1 MKHVNF
7 KEVELEEVNMEG
19 AVGANIRWLISQKDG
34 ALNFAMRMFEI
45 AVNGNTPYHTH
56 NYEHEIFVLSG
67 EGKVV
72 TAEGAKAMNTWD
84 IIFVPPNIDHQFVNT
99 SDKPLIFLCLI
110 PNEVKK
116 VPSKNPFASGKAN
129 NC

>member
-34 ALNFAMRMFEI
+34 APHFAMRMFEI

-56 NYEHEIFVLSG
+56 NYEHEVFVLSG
-67 EGKVV
+67 AGKVV
-72 TAEGAKAMNTWD
+72 TEENTKAMNAWD
-84 IIFVPPNIDHQFVNT
+84 VIFVPPNINHQFVNIG
-99 SDKPLIFLCLI
+99 DQPLVFLCLI

-116 VPSKNPFASGKAN
+116 APSKNPFASGKAN

>member
-34 ALNFAMRMFEI
+34 APNFAMRMFEI
-45 AVNGNTPYHTH
+45 AINGNTPYHTH
-56 NYEHEIFVLSG
+56 NYEHEVFVLSG
-67 EGKVV
+67 QGKTV
-72 TAEGAKAMNTWD
+72 TAEGEKVMNTWD
-84 IIFVPPNIDHQFVNT
+84 VIFIPPNIDHQFVNT
-99 SDKPLIFLCLI
+99 SDIPLVFLCLI

-116 VPSKNPFASGKAN
+116 VSSKNPFASGKAN
-129 NC
+129 TC